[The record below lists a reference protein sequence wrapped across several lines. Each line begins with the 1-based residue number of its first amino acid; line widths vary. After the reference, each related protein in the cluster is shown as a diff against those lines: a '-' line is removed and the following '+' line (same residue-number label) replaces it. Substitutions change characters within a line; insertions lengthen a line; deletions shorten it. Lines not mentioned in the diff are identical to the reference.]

1 MLKVSDLH
9 SYTLHGLTQLPLLK
23 PVSFNCTIGTSP
35 KYIERQVLASL
46 ALCVH
51 LDTTPVNIKISG
63 EQVSFLYPYQELYK
77 SFSTPWPLLNS
88 LELTAHLAVSLF
100 NPLQLTTSQSDI
112 LFPLSFR
119 LLINLSSRSLTSV
132 LSFLPA
138 VKPAAPLTSSLKSFA
153 DKPLTPLLVVPPP
166 STLPRSS

>member
-9 SYTLHGLTQLPLLK
+9 SYTLHGPTQLPLLK

-35 KYIERQVLASL
+35 KFIERQVLASL

-63 EQVSFLYPYQELYK
+63 EQVSFCIFTRNIKKASQPPDRCSTPLSLLPIQPSHYSILFSSPLANLT
-77 SFSTPWPLLNS
+77 SFSR
-88 LELTAHLAVSLF
+88 
-100 NPLQLTTSQSDI
+100 
-112 LFPLSFR
+112 FR
-119 LLINLSSRSLTSV
+119 SAYSSILSSLLLTSV

-138 VKPAAPLTSSLKSFA
+138 VQPAAPLTSSIKPFA
-153 DKPLTPLLVVPPP
+153 D
-166 STLPRSS
+166 

>member
-35 KYIERQVLASL
+35 KFIEQQVLASL

-63 EQVSFLYPYQELYK
+63 EQVSFRYIFGRK
-77 SFSTPWPLLNS
+77 F
-88 LELTAHLAVSLF
+88 
-100 NPLQLTTSQSDI
+100 
-112 LFPLSFR
+112 
-119 LLINLSSRSLTSV
+119 
-132 LSFLPA
+132 
-138 VKPAAPLTSSLKSFA
+138 
-153 DKPLTPLLVVPPP
+153 
-166 STLPRSS
+166 